1 VEELVATGLG
11 RLQQQ
16 AAGVAVGVTGAATY
30 QDGLYRLLITRP
42 LAAKPNGSPGFAIG
56 RFIPIAFL
64 AWDGGNAESGNKM
77 AVSAWYYLILEEPAS
92 AKRFVYPPLAALAAV
107 AVELLIV
114 RGAHRRGGLRE
125 ER

>member
-1 VEELVATGLG
+1 
-11 RLQQQ
+11 
-16 AAGVAVGVTGAATY
+16 
-30 QDGLYRLLITRP
+30 
-42 LAAKPNGSPGFAIG
+42 
-56 RFIPIAFL
+56 
-64 AWDGGNAESGNKM
+64 M

-114 RGAHRRGGLRE
+114 RGAHRGEGLRE